1 MAIKTKNPV
10 LTTIIISATIVT
22 LIISPFISKDSM
34 IIPKIII
41 LFLLALY
48 LVPLL
53 VLNLKKINKITKFR
67 ILFIILALM
76 VIQILIAFFASDAPF
91 EQQFYG
97 RTGRGFGVITY
108 ISILIVLLATAM
120 FMQVS
125 KTTLIIKSLAL
136 SGLVTSVY
144 SLFQSFG
151 LDFLKWESKTNGVIG
166 TLGNPNFQA
175 SFAALVFIPGVFAFW
190 YTKYRYLGFTLALI
204 IFPFTVFR
212 TQSTQG
218 YIAISLSIAIFGLI
232 YLWYK
237 QKIIAALFFIL
248 TLIFGLI
255 AISGMLNY
263 GPLSQYLYKVSVQS
277 RGDFWRSAIALSQ
290 DYPLTGVGIDSFGDY
305 FLLYRDQIAARHI
318 FAEYT
323 DNAHNIFLD
332 LTVSGGYPLSILYL
346 LLNFLVLISYIS
358 SQRKIAK
365 FNLELAVLVSAW
377 VVYQAQSFISP
388 WNIAMTL
395 WGAILSGGLIGFNI
409 LIEKSEDQ
417 MLPDNKT
424 LAITRP
430 FSALLVMFGL
440 IISYPLFNTDRLQM
454 KAMTNG
460 DGDLAIIS
468 TQKFPESVL
477 RYTIISRELLDSN
490 LPGPALIV
498 AKSAV
503 EFNPHSPN
511 LWALILIN
519 PTASLEER
527 RFARDK
533 ILQLDPLNKQVANY
547 KLP

>member
-1 MAIKTKNPV
+1 
-10 LTTIIISATIVT
+10 
-22 LIISPFISKDSM
+22 M
-34 IIPKIII
+34 IIPKLII

-48 LVPLL
+48 LIPLL
-53 VLNLKKINKITKFR
+53 VLNLKRIIKIPKFR

-76 VIQILIAFFASDAPF
+76 VIQILIAFIASDAPF

-97 RTGRGFGVITY
+97 RTGRGFGVTTY

-125 KTTLIIKSLAL
+125 KATLIIKSLTL

-237 QKIIAALFFIL
+237 KKIIASLFFIL
-248 TLIFGLI
+248 TLIFGII
-255 AISGMLNY
+255 AISGMFNY
-263 GPLSQYLYKVSVQS
+263 GPLSKYLYKVSVQS

-305 FLLYRDQIAARHI
+305 FLLYRDQIAASHP

-346 LLNFLVLISYIS
+346 LLNLLVLISYIS

-365 FNLELAVLVSAW
+365 FNLELAILFSAW

-395 WGAILSGGLIGFNI
+395 WSAILSGGLIGFHI

-454 KAMTNG
+454 KAMTKG

-519 PTASLEER
+519 PSASLEER

>member
-1 MAIKTKNPV
+1 
-10 LTTIIISATIVT
+10 
-22 LIISPFISKDSM
+22 
-34 IIPKIII
+34 
-41 LFLLALY
+41 
-48 LVPLL
+48 
-53 VLNLKKINKITKFR
+53 
-67 ILFIILALM
+67 
-76 VIQILIAFFASDAPF
+76 LIAFFASDAPF

-97 RTGRGFGVITY
+97 RTGRGFGITTY

-125 KTTLIIKSLAL
+125 KTTLIIKSMAL

-175 SFAALVFIPGVFAFW
+175 AFAAFVFIPGLFAFW
-190 YTKYRYLGFTLALI
+190 YTKYRYLGLILAFI
-204 IFPFTVFR
+204 IFPFTIIR

-218 YIAISLSIAIFGLI
+218 YIAISLSIATFSLI

-237 QKIIAALFFIL
+237 NKIIAGLFSIF
-248 TLIFGLI
+248 TLNFGLF

-305 FLLYRDQIAARHI
+305 FLLYRDQTAASHP

-346 LLNFLVLISYIS
+346 LLNLLVLISYIS
-358 SQRKIAK
+358 TQRKIAK
-365 FNLELAVLVSAW
+365 FNLELAVLFSAW

-388 WNIAMTL
+388 WNMAMTL
-395 WGAILSGGLIGFNI
+395 WNAILSGGLIGLNI
-409 LIEKSEDQ
+409 LIEKSNDQ
-417 MLPDNKT
+417 MLPDNKS

-440 IISYPLFNTDRLQM
+440 IVSYPLFNTDRLQM
-454 KAMTNG
+454 KAMVNG

-477 RYTIISRELLDSN
+477 RYTLISRELLDSN

-519 PTASLEER
+519 PAASLEER

>member
-1 MAIKTKNPV
+1 VAVKTKNPV
-10 LTTIIISATIVT
+10 LTNILTSATIVT

-34 IIPKIII
+34 IIPKLII

-53 VLNLKKINKITKFR
+53 ILNLKRVIKVPKIK

-76 VIQILIAFFASDAPF
+76 VVQILIAFFASDAPF

-97 RTGRGFGVITY
+97 RTGRGFGITTY
-108 ISILIVLLATAM
+108 ISILIVLLASAM
-120 FMQVS
+120 YMQVS
-125 KTTLIIKSLAL
+125 KTTLIIKSMAL

-144 SLFQSFG
+144 SIFQSFG

-190 YTKYRYLGFTLALI
+190 YTKYRYLGLIIALI
-204 IFPFTVFR
+204 ILPFTIIR

-218 YIAISLSIAIFGLI
+218 YIAISLSIVIFSLI

-237 QKIIAALFFIL
+237 NKIIAALFLIL

-263 GPLSQYLYKVSVQS
+263 GPLSQYLYKISVQS

-305 FLLYRDQIAARHI
+305 FLLYRDQTAASHP

-346 LLNFLVLISYIS
+346 LLNLLVLISYIS
-358 SQRKIAK
+358 TQRKIAK
-365 FNLELAVLVSAW
+365 FNLELAILFSAW

-388 WNIAMTL
+388 WNITMTL
-395 WGAILSGGLIGFNI
+395 WNAILSGGLIGFNI
-409 LIEKSEDQ
+409 LIEKSDDQ

-440 IISYPLFNTDRLQM
+440 IVSYPLFNTDRLQM
-454 KAMTNG
+454 KDMVNG

-519 PTASLEER
+519 PAASLEER